1 MTAADTLRVSS
12 GLSDGLALAQR
23 SVEFA
28 QRNAGIILTPAGREL
43 LVDVIV
49 GVVAQLE
56 EWAADPLGGPP
67 DPWTYLRRRW
77 HRQPRLRWWGAVPA
91 ATRRMVTGVAPFGRD
106 SLLQLAWPTA
116 ANLTPGILARWRTG
130 LLDLD
135 PTADVLAANSL
146 ARRRAS
152 RR

>member
-1 MTAADTLRVSS
+1 MTTGDTHRTSA
-12 GLSDGLALAQR
+12 GLLDGIGLAHE

-28 QRNAGIILTPAGREL
+28 QRRAGIVLTPAGRER
-43 LVDVIV
+43 LVDIV
-49 GVVAQLE
+49 VSVVAQLE

-67 DPWTYLRRRW
+67 DPWTCLRRRW

-91 ATRRMVTGVAPFGRD
+91 ATRRMVAGVAPFGRD
-106 SLLQLAWPTA
+106 SLVQLAWPQP
-116 ANLTPGILARWRTG
+116 ANLTPAVLARWRTG

-135 PTADVLAANSL
+135 PASDARAADKL
-146 ARRRAS
+146 ARRRAT

>member
-1 MTAADTLRVSS
+1 MTSADTLIGSV
-12 GLSDGLALAQR
+12 GLSDGLELAQR

-28 QRNAGIILTPAGREL
+28 QRHAGIVLTPAGREH
-43 LVDVIV
+43 LVDVVV

-77 HRQPRLRWWGAVPA
+77 HRQPRLCWWGAVPA

-106 SLLQLAWPTA
+106 SLVQLAWPSA
-116 ANLTPGILARWRTG
+116 AEVAPAILARWRTG

-135 PTADVLAANSL
+135 PASDAGAATAL